1 MRSYCNEGNTPCP
14 YLDFKRKPKCTKYMC
29 GLAYCKTKTKSLGT
43 IITVEPAQICRT
55 ALDPLCDGLIDA
67 ASRSCT
73 GAANPAQFAEN
84 CCADCSWYK
93 NNVN

>member
-14 YLDFKRKPKCTKYMC
+14 HLDFKRKPKCTKYKC
-29 GLAYCKTKTKSLGT
+29 GLAYGKTKTKCLGT
-43 IITVEPAQICRT
+43 IITVEPAQMCRT
-55 ALDPLCDGLIDA
+55 SLDSICDGLINA

-84 CCADCSWYK
+84 CCADCSYYITK
-93 NNVN
+93 AN

>member
-14 YLDFKRKPKCTKYMC
+14 HLDFKRKPKCTKYKC
-29 GLAYCKTKTKSLGT
+29 DLSYCKSKTKSLGT

-55 ALDPLCDGLIDA
+55 ALDSLCDGLIDA
-67 ASRSCT
+67 VSRSCT